1 MPFEDIEVKIARDG
15 TVYVRVDG
23 ITEERIRSL
32 REFLEEQIGPL
43 SAVEIVRKPD
53 WDSPVQ
59 NAAEDAAKQSD
70 SLKISRGD

>member
-23 ITEERIRSL
+23 ISEERIRSL
-32 REFLEEQIGPL
+32 REFLEEQIGPI
-43 SAVEIVRKPD
+43 SSMEIVRKPD

-59 NAAEDAAKQSD
+59 RAVEDAAKEAD
-70 SLKISRGD
+70 SLKINRNS

>member
-23 ITEERIRSL
+23 ISEERIRSL
-32 REFLEEQIGPL
+32 REFLEEQIGPI
-43 SAVEIVRKPD
+43 SSMEIVRKPD

-59 NAAEDAAKQSD
+59 RAAEDATKQAEP
-70 SLKISRGD
+70 LKINRNS